1 MDKNL
6 FLQSG
11 CFLAIPGQD
20 EVWCSFGVLTRS
32 KEKEKMQKI
41 SFYQNDF
48 FLKNS
53 TPWVCGEH
61 FFEFSMSEF
70 ESLFEDELGKK
81 PDVVWNQN
89 GIENYKTQ
97 FSSLMHEIEQ
107 GRLQKGVPYAVET
120 ALCSMDQNKLVY
132 LIKNLIK
139 NNKTAQTY
147 LYGFWDLEKQQIC
160 LGATPELLFVQ
171 NAQEIKTIAIAG
183 TVASDLSSS
192 DVALSSSD
200 VALSSRGVALSSRGV
215 ALSSRGVALSSRGL
229 TAGSTP
235 KINSEHQF
243 VIDGIQSSLQE
254 FGSLD
259 IKETTH
265 LDLGSF
271 SHLKTDI
278 FVHLNQNEF
287 HFEIFLSALHPTA
300 ALGTLPKDAGKN
312 WLCSLEKSVEPRG
325 FYGGAFGLSIGL
337 DFSLCVGMIRCLQ
350 WTGNQMKITAGGGV
364 IAQSD
369 FSDEWAEICLK
380 FGAIKK
386 SLGLGKID
394 LIPF

>member
-20 EVWCSFGVLTRS
+20 KVWCSFGVLTRS
-32 KEKEKMQKI
+32 KEKEKMHKI
-41 SFYQNDF
+41 FFYQNDF

-89 GIENYKTQ
+89 GIKNYKTQ

-120 ALCSMDQNKLVY
+120 AWCSMDQNKLVY

-183 TVASDLSSS
+183 TV
-192 DVALSSSD
+192 
-200 VALSSRGVALSSRGV
+200 
-215 ALSSRGVALSSRGL
+215 
-229 TAGSTP
+229 GSNLVNMH

-287 HFEIFLSALHPTA
+287 HFENFLSAFHPTA

-325 FYGGAFGLSIGL
+325 FYGGVFGLSL
-337 DFSLCVGMIRCLQ
+337 SPDFSLCVGMIRCLQ

-386 SLGLGKID
+386 SLGLD
-394 LIPF
+394 QLCFVVAS